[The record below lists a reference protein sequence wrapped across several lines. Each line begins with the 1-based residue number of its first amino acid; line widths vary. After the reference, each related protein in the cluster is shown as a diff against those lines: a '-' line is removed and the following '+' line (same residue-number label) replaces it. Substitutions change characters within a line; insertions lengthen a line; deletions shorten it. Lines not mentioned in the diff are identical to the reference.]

1 MEGPLVAETTSDI
14 SSHICEGI
22 VSCNMNPVS
31 KLPNFDETDNKCSTG
46 NPQCTI
52 NEMDRSSKDAE
63 ITSSSVMAQLEQ
75 TEASEASQDH
85 IHINQRA
92 KEVNFNLPS
101 IEINEYTEDSAT
113 TLCEMDNVKGSDTID
128 CDRQVSQCADL
139 ISQGSNHDSPFDG
152 KDVSDNSVPSGSNGC
167 ETNMSNHYG
176 DQYNVDARLPFNDS
190 SFSENMEIT
199 NLQKGKGN
207 NIGFSDLVTS
217 KHSESEIKSKME
229 KAEKE
234 NTFSQCD
241 GIKRPNIN
249 LKELSPKKIGN
260 EDILLETESMHSK
273 VIQGD
278 TGQQVS
284 KPLCPVGQKLPEE
297 SKGKETKTTSTCEF
311 NGQSQVS
318 KETKVFPSYSIPP
331 NLSLSQKQH
340 METQVSLE
348 VMCRSAA
355 TSPMTPPEGFA
366 AAFFPYLS
374 GKFENS
380 CKELSLVSK
389 KDAEL
394 QVGEMVNYRSVA
406 TAPMS
411 PITPNAPEDCPA
423 TQVKAVTQE
432 DQPEPVQEVRWDE
445 KGMTWE
451 VYGAAVEVE
460 VLGIAIQKHLEKQI
474 KDHGKLPPLLVSTAN
489 STSPADKGP
498 SPPLSPPPITVPC
511 TNVSVKEPSKAE
523 EKPEGKKKRRQRN
536 PLRVGFRCMRRPRCC
551 FRTNT
556 IE

>member
-14 SSHICEGI
+14 SPLICEGI

-31 KLPNFDETDNKCSTG
+31 KLPNFDETEDKCSTG
-46 NPQCTI
+46 KPQCTV

-75 TEASEASQDH
+75 TEASDSQDH
-85 IHINQRA
+85 TNINRRA

-101 IEINEYTEDSAT
+101 IEINEYTEENAMT
-113 TLCEMDNVKGSDTID
+113 ICEMDNVKGSEIID

-139 ISQGSNHDSPFDG
+139 ISQGSNHDSSFNG
-152 KDVSDNSVPSGSNGC
+152 KDVSDNSLPSGSNGC
-167 ETNMSNHYG
+167 ETNTSNHYG
-176 DQYNVDARLPFNDS
+176 IHDVDVGLPFNDS

-199 NLQKGKGN
+199 SLQKGKGN

-217 KHSESEIKSKME
+217 KHYESETKSKME
-229 KAEKE
+229 MAEKE

-241 GIKRPNIN
+241 GIKQPNIN
-249 LKELSPKKIGN
+249 LKELSPKKTGN
-260 EDILLETESMHSK
+260 EGILLETESMHSK

-284 KPLCPVGQKLPEE
+284 KHLCLVGQKLPEE
-297 SKGKETKTTSTCEF
+297 SKGKETKTTSICEF

-411 PITPNAPEDCPA
+411 PIVLSAPEDCPA
-423 TQVKAVTQE
+423 TQVKEVTQE
-432 DQPEPVQEVRWDE
+432 EQPEPVQEVRWDE

-489 STSPADKGP
+489 STTPADNDP
-498 SPPLSPPPITVPC
+498 SPPLSPPPVTVPC
-511 TNVSVKEPSKAE
+511 SNVSVKEPSKAE
-523 EKPEGKKKRRQRN
+523 EKQEGKKKRRQRN
-536 PLRVGFRCMRRPRCC
+536 PLRVGFRNMRRPRCC